1 MGQRPRS
8 TNFEKKVGKGARS
21 RKFPAVFN
29 QGSIQC
35 AVLETLL
42 KGNTKD
48 ANFLNERLFILLG
61 ELDLWKAAYIKL
73 AKSQGSNTP
82 SFDMK
87 TIDGTTIEKLKRT
100 RDKIMS
106 GEYKTGITKR
116 VYIPKTNGKTRPLGI
131 PAFEDRLVQEVL
143 RTILQVIYEPIFSN
157 HSHGFRPGRGC
168 HTALRQI
175 RSGSP
180 GFTWAIEGDIQSFFP
195 NIDHNIMVKLLNKKI
210 KDPKFVS
217 LIHAMLKGKVMEEG
231 KAEEIN
237 VMGSPPGGIVSPI
250 LSNII
255 LHELD
260 RYMENYIK
268 EFNKGKNRRA
278 NPEYMKAYYKY
289 GVRAARKIGQSDPMD
304 QNFRRMHYVRY
315 ADDFVITIIGTKQ
328 EAIEIK
334 QNVAEFLKT
343 LNLTLSEEKT
353 LITNPKERPIS
364 FLGYLIQ
371 KTAAKLNSYSIN
383 YAGKKRRVLRM
394 TSGSIYLKV
403 DSDKVRKGLA
413 AKGYCKP
420 NGSPI
425 PNFKYMPNT
434 QYATIIQMNYILRG
448 LAGYYKLA
456 NNVRQMVI
464 KWNYIMKFSAAMMFA
479 AKYRTNS
486 VAKIFAIAGKDLSR
500 PIKKESLKSKNQII
514 GQTEEKIHEYLQSI
528 GIPKRKANKMNN
540 VGILYS
546 KYTEI
551 PKPDIK
557 PLVKKSTSSYLG
569 TVTDSS
575 KSKDSH
581 PLRALN
587 WFISR
592 TVRISEAR
600 CTICQTDQNVEMH
613 HIRGLK
619 YLKGT
624 SVHNTMMKSLN
635 RTQIPLCKTHHRM
648 AHKDGLMK
656 LLKQRTAIELE

>member
-1 MGQRPRS
+1 
-8 TNFEKKVGKGARS
+8 
-21 RKFPAVFN
+21 
-29 QGSIQC
+29 
-35 AVLETLL
+35 
-42 KGNTKD
+42 
-48 ANFLNERLFILLG
+48 
-61 ELDLWKAAYIKL
+61 
-73 AKSQGSNTP
+73 
-82 SFDMK
+82 
-87 TIDGTTIEKLKRT
+87 
-100 RDKIMS
+100 
-106 GEYKTGITKR
+106 
-116 VYIPKTNGKTRPLGI
+116 
-131 PAFEDRLVQEVL
+131 
-143 RTILQVIYEPIFSN
+143 
-157 HSHGFRPGRGC
+157 
-168 HTALRQI
+168 
-175 RSGSP
+175 
-180 GFTWAIEGDIQSFFP
+180 
-195 NIDHNIMVKLLNKKI
+195 MVKLLNKKI

-237 VMGSPPGGIVSPI
+237 VMGSPQGGIVSPI

-371 KTAAKLNSYSIN
+371 KTAAKLNSYSRN

-448 LAGYYKLA
+448 LANYYKLA

-464 KWNYIMKFSAAMMFA
+464 K
-479 AKYRTNS
+479 
-486 VAKIFAIAGKDLSR
+486 
-500 PIKKESLKSKNQII
+500 
-514 GQTEEKIHEYLQSI
+514 
-528 GIPKRKANKMNN
+528 
-540 VGILYS
+540 
-546 KYTEI
+546 
-551 PKPDIK
+551 
-557 PLVKKSTSSYLG
+557 
-569 TVTDSS
+569 
-575 KSKDSH
+575 
-581 PLRALN
+581 
-587 WFISR
+587 
-592 TVRISEAR
+592 
-600 CTICQTDQNVEMH
+600 
-613 HIRGLK
+613 
-619 YLKGT
+619 
-624 SVHNTMMKSLN
+624 
-635 RTQIPLCKTHHRM
+635 
-648 AHKDGLMK
+648 
-656 LLKQRTAIELE
+656 